1 VKEKKRSLF
10 VHFQGHPEYGHQT
23 LLKEYRRDVRRYLK
37 QERDTY
43 PSQPRGYFDEKV
55 TGLLDDFRTRAIAER
70 REVTMEGF
78 PGDEA
83 FNTLQNGWQESAR
96 QVYRNWLHYLAS
108 RKMERAAKSVAVRAG
123 QY

>member
-10 VHFQGHPEYGHQT
+10 VHFQGHPEYGHRT

-43 PSQPRGYFDEKV
+43 PSMPCGYFDKKV
-55 TGLLDDFRTRAIAER
+55 TELLDDFRTKAIVER
-70 REVTMEGF
+70 REATMEAF
-78 PGDEA
+78 PGDET

-96 QVYRNWLHYLAS
+96 QVYRNWLHYLLS
-108 RKMERAAKSVAVRAG
+108 RKMDRATKSVTVRAG